1 MAFMDLFKK
10 REAQPKMAE
19 SLDLPPP
26 PVPEA
31 PIPSSEVRIV
41 NEPAPTFMD
50 EPEQMVQETISPV
63 TAAEMAP
70 PMPEEHIESPRHVRE
85 QPLFVSVEDYQQV
98 LGSISYI
105 RNRLQDAEALV
116 KKLNELKGSEEK
128 EFDAWR
134 SQLEDLQKK
143 LAYVEDVIF
152 AANEV

>member
-1 MAFMDLFKK
+1 MAFKDLFKK
-10 REAQPKMAE
+10 KEAQPKVVE

-41 NEPAPTFMD
+41 NELAPMA
-50 EPEQMVQETISPV
+50 EPEPIVQETIVPV
-63 TAAEMAP
+63 TPAEMAP
-70 PMPEEHIESPRHVRE
+70 PMPEEHLEPARHVRE
-85 QPLFVSVEDYQQV
+85 KPLFVSVDDYQQV

-116 KKLNELKGSEEK
+116 KKLNELKVSEEK
-128 EFDAWR
+128 EFDSWR
-134 SQLEDLQKK
+134 AQLEDLQKK

-152 AANEV
+152 TANEV